1 MPATIIQP
9 QALAA
14 PRGYSN
20 GLLYPAGARMLFVA
34 GQIGW
39 NKEGVFPQG
48 LEAQFDLALE
58 NILAVVREAGGDATS
73 IGRLTVYVVDKRDYM
88 LKTREIG
95 RAYRTRMGKHFPA
108 MALVQVSALLED
120 RALVE
125 IEATAMIES
134 SEGASP

>member
-9 QALAA
+9 DALAA

-20 GLLYPAGARMLFVA
+20 GLLYPANARVLFIA

-39 NKEGVFPQG
+39 NKEGIFADG
-48 LEAQFDLALE
+48 LSAQFDLALE

-73 IGRLTVYVVDKRDYM
+73 IGRLTVYVVDKHDY
-88 LKTREIG
+88 LQKTRDIG

-108 MALVQVSALLED
+108 MSLVQVSALLED

-134 SEGASP
+134 ASGAPT